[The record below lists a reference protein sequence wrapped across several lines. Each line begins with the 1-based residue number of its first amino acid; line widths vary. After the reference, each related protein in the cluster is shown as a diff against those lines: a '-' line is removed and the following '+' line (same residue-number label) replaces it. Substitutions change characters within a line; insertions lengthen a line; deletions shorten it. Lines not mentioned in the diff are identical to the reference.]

1 MSILRADV
9 DQSEIREIEIIL
21 SSGWQKE
28 KEERCKT
35 EKKKE
40 FVLVPTS
47 RDVGHHS
54 LDFLNR
60 FGIKLW
66 SCLEL
71 EYFF

>member
-35 EKKKE
+35 EKKE
-40 FVLVPTS
+40 FVLVPT
-47 RDVGHHS
+47 
-54 LDFLNR
+54 
-60 FGIKLW
+60 
-66 SCLEL
+66 
-71 EYFF
+71 